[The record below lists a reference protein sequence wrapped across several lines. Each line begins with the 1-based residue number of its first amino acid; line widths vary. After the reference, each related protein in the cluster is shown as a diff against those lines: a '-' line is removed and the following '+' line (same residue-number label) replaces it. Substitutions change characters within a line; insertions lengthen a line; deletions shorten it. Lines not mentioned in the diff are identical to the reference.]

1 MYLMYV
7 DESGDSGLVNSPTR
21 YFILSGLVIH
31 ELRWNEALD
40 QLIAYRQRMRNSF
53 GLLMRDEIH
62 SAHLINKPGDL
73 VRIQRNNRLTI
84 IRAFLNEVGALP
96 EISVINV
103 IVDKRGKPEGYA
115 VMEKAW
121 GALIQ
126 RFSNTI
132 KHRNFPG
139 PANPDERGM
148 IVPDNTDVKVVQG
161 LMRKVRK
168 YNPVPNQ
175 SQFGAGYR
183 NMTITNM
190 VEDPYF
196 KDSRHSYFIQA
207 ADVVAFSLYQRMAPS
222 SYIKKKSAQNYF
234 NRLNGV
240 LCKSASSSDPEG
252 IVRL

>member
-1 MYLMYV
+1 MYV
-7 DESGDSGLVNSPTR
+7 DESGDSGLVDSPTR
-21 YFILSGLVIH
+21 YFILSGLVLH

-40 QLIAYRQRMRNSF
+40 QLIAFRQRMRNSF
-53 GLLMRDEIH
+53 GLLMREEIH
-62 SAHLINKPGDL
+62 SAHFINKPGPL
-73 VRIQRNNRLTI
+73 VRIPRNNRLTI
-84 IRAFLNEVGALP
+84 VRAFLNEVAALP

-103 IVDKRGKPEGYA
+103 IVDKRGKEDGYP

-121 GALIQ
+121 EALIQ

-148 IVPDNTDVKVVQG
+148 IIPDNTDVKVVQG

-175 SQFGAGYR
+175 SRFGAGYR
-183 NMTITNM
+183 NMTITNL

-207 ADVVAFSLYQRMAPS
+207 ADVVAFSLYQRTAPS

>member
-7 DESGDSGLVNSPTR
+7 DESGDSGLVDSPTR
-21 YFILSGLVIH
+21 YFILSGLVLH
-31 ELRWNEALD
+31 ELRWNQALD
-40 QLIAYRQRMRNSF
+40 QLIAFRQRMRNSF
-53 GLLMRDEIH
+53 GLLMREEIH
-62 SAHLINKPGDL
+62 SAHFINKPGAL
-73 VRIQRNNRLTI
+73 VRIPRNNRLTI
-84 IRAFLNEVGALP
+84 VRAFLNEVAALP

-103 IVDKRGKPEGYA
+103 IVDKRGKEDGYP

-121 GALIQ
+121 EALIQ

-148 IVPDNTDVKVVQG
+148 IIPDNTDVKVVQG

-175 SQFGAGYR
+175 SRFGAGYR

-207 ADVVAFSLYQRMAPS
+207 ADVVAFSLYQRTAPS